1 MAVIGHH
8 APYCLVRKSHICE
21 EGGAHLFLVFIDELE
36 KQLFFQK
43 KLMKLANKRR
53 KNFNIYIVF
62 KKKEK
67 RKIPRDIIISHL
79 SHLIYSS

>member
-1 MAVIGHH
+1 
-8 APYCLVRKSHICE
+8 
-21 EGGAHLFLVFIDELE
+21 
-36 KQLFFQK
+36 
-43 KLMKLANKRR
+43 MKLANKRR

-79 SHLIYSS
+79 SHLIYSSWAIERVRLKLVILGHLLPFPG